1 MKQPAI
7 NAGSWTHQKVPV
19 AFYHKDAAWN
29 NRGIIVAAKQ
39 RTPSKQK
46 ERRQL
51 HLLTHP
57 APTQPLH
64 QHPHLLGITHLQTRT
79 VCQLA
84 AKKTP
89 QQFEHQAHAAEQRW
103 AGREKRHSSRAEET
117 QKIHADSHIYT
128 IFHTHPP
135 YLFYSLCP
143 QLVRLFQS
151 RWLYRF
157 VLVN

>member
-39 RTPSKQK
+39 QTPSKQK

-79 VCQLA
+79 VCELA

-89 QQFEHQAHAAEQRW
+89 QQFEHQAHAAE
-103 AGREKRHSSRAEET
+103 KRCRKENRDTAHL
-117 QKIHADSHIYT
+117 QKKHKRSVPSHTYT
-128 IFHTHPP
+128 IFYTTP
-135 YLFYSLCP
+135 SLP
-143 QLVRLFQS
+143 FQFSMPAPSNLV
-151 RWLYRF
+151 
-157 VLVN
+157 

>member
-1 MKQPAI
+1 MKQPVI

-103 AGREKRHSSRAEET
+103 AGRKKRHSSRAEET
-117 QKIHADSHIYT
+117 TKDPCRFTHIHHLP
-128 IFHTHPP
+128 HTPSLP
-135 YLFYSLCP
+135 FLFSMPATGSAL
-143 QLVRLFQS
+143 S
-151 RWLYRF
+151 K
-157 VLVN
+157 